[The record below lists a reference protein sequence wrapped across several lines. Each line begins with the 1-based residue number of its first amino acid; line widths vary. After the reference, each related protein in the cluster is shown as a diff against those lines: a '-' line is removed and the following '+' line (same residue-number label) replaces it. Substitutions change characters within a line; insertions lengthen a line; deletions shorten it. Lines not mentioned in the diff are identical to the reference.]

1 MAWQQHERNDIHVF
15 LLFYLQPRG
24 IIAPKCDHSLQRE
37 SREPPRLLPNERQHG
52 GSPLYFSSLL
62 LFLKLF
68 FFLFLLFCI
77 FVPGTTK
84 AVSGREE
91 SFNCRSLAPN
101 KNLIRKEEK
110 TPNNFETDSFRQGQ
124 KRKTFR
130 LCCCWLNSS
139 NSQSPFMKNKNTC
152 SWQTGREK
160 RFEIN
165 RCNQFPCQTIFPRSK
180 SRIKQKHWQQVKRD
194 ISLKE

>member
-1 MAWQQHERNDIHVF
+1 MVAHKNINFSRKKKKEKIEFNQAHYLVVNLNKMCFGIKFFPFKVNNKNNVFFLAWQQHERNDIHVF

-62 LFLKLF
+62 FLKLF

-91 SFNCRSLAPN
+91 SFNCRSLAPD
-101 KNLIRKEEK
+101 KNLIRK
-110 TPNNFETDSFRQGQ
+110 D
-124 KRKTFR
+124 
-130 LCCCWLNSS
+130 
-139 NSQSPFMKNKNTC
+139 
-152 SWQTGREK
+152 
-160 RFEIN
+160 
-165 RCNQFPCQTIFPRSK
+165 
-180 SRIKQKHWQQVKRD
+180 
-194 ISLKE
+194 

>member
-1 MAWQQHERNDIHVF
+1 
-15 LLFYLQPRG
+15 
-24 IIAPKCDHSLQRE
+24 LQRE

-91 SFNCRSLAPN
+91 SFNCRSLAPD

-110 TPNNFETDSFRQGQ
+110 P
-124 KRKTFR
+124 
-130 LCCCWLNSS
+130 
-139 NSQSPFMKNKNTC
+139 
-152 SWQTGREK
+152 
-160 RFEIN
+160 
-165 RCNQFPCQTIFPRSK
+165 QTILKLILSDK
-180 SRIKQKHWQQVKRD
+180 VKKGKHFVCVVVG
-194 ISLKE
+194 